1 VVTHAVKARIGI
13 TQRGCWCLLDL
24 KYESDPCLKTNHRLF
39 HLQFSLDD
47 LLDLSPMPHF
57 KIASET
63 LDMMQTATS
72 YNFHVVNLKEDM
84 QKRNWDNI
92 ATDGR
97 GPSSQKSNLDATE
110 G

>member
-1 VVTHAVKARIGI
+1 
-13 TQRGCWCLLDL
+13 
-24 KYESDPCLKTNHRLF
+24 
-39 HLQFSLDD
+39 LQFSLDE

-72 YNFHVVNLKEDM
+72 DNFHVVNLKEDM

-92 ATDGR
+92 ATGDR
-97 GPSSQKSNLDATE
+97 GPSSQKADLDATE